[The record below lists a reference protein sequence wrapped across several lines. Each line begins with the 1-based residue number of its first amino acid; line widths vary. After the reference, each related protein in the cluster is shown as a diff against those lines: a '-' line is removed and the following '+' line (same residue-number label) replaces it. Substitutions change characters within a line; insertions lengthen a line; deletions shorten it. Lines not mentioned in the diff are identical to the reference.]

1 MGSGL
6 EVVIDST
13 AGTVDLHPAFGHA
26 LDLLSTLNEVI
37 RAVRIAQ
44 QIKERVG
51 ALEELPA
58 EVDTFSREVIELLEL
73 MVYRESVGVVSR
85 GNVHLRSI
93 SMNSPLTL
101 ELVTTGAGS
110 AGVISAVVYLFRNP
124 DKIGSCDRKQWLDRD
139 SRCLLSGAYLGK
151 TPSRSSPVCPQDA
164 VLRLH
169 TGAFGDLSR
178 VWKAENLRQR
188 NRRSEAKTPGRDVC
202 PRQDSNLRHPL

>member
-1 MGSGL
+1 MSGEALDERTRVGSGL

-13 AGTVDLHPAFGHA
+13 VGTADLHPAYGYA

-51 ALEELPA
+51 ALEELPV

-101 ELVTTGAGS
+101 ELVTTGAGG

-124 DKIGSCDRKQWLDRD
+124 DKIGSWFPRLQASWYNGRAEAEKARRAYEKLRKARTRMRELDR
-139 SRCLLSGAYLGK
+139 
-151 TPSRSSPVCPQDA
+151 
-164 VLRLH
+164 
-169 TGAFGDLSR
+169 
-178 VWKAENLRQR
+178 
-188 NRRSEAKTPGRDVC
+188 
-202 PRQDSNLRHPL
+202 